1 MRSSIWEWPIFL
13 ASVTILTSGKKQAR
27 QWLQKSADRGN
38 NMAQLALGD
47 MYASGQGIP
56 QNKKQAMTLFLLG
69 RVNFQLSDEELQ
81 FMALQGDTQAQIKLA
96 SKYGTGGSD
105 CSRNE
110 SLALYWLREAATNG
124 DSRAQ
129 FMLGMGLATD
139 RQYDEAITWLKKAQ
153 SQGVEEAGSLI
164 ERIQEEQ
171 KHH

>member
-47 MYASGQGIP
+47 MYAFGQGIP

-110 SLALYWLREAATNG
+110 SLALYWLREAATTVTRGRNLCWAWG
-124 DSRAQ
+124 WLRIGS
-129 FMLGMGLATD
+129 MTKPSPG
-139 RQYDEAITWLKKAQ
+139 LKKRNHKALKRLA
-153 SQGVEEAGSLI
+153 V
-164 ERIQEEQ
+164 
-171 KHH
+171 